1 MKVHNSS
8 SRLSRRGSSAAS
20 TAGAQATINC
30 GGSSEPALGATC
42 NVTNT
47 VSAIV
52 PSVARLSITTATTSL
67 TAPLAAQFG
76 VGGNGAQVETTG
88 PTLNVSANVGH
99 TLTASSPAN
108 FTATSGGGT
117 KPATDLQIKVGTGS
131 FAPIGVLGTA
141 VAAATN
147 LQTYPL
153 TFGTKYNWTVDTPA
167 TYSLALTFTL
177 TSP

>member
-1 MKVHNSS
+1 MKTSKLLVAAFATA
-8 SRLSRRGSSAAS
+8 LSAVS
-20 TAGAQATINC
+20 AGAQATVNC

-52 PSVARLSITTATTSL
+52 PSVARLSITTSNTPL
-67 TAPLAAQFG
+67 TAPQAADFG
-76 VGGNGAQVETTG
+76 VGGNGNQVQTPG
-88 PTLNVSANVGH
+88 PTLSVSANVGH
-99 TLTASSPAN
+99 TLTASSPGN
-108 FTATSGGGT
+108 FTATAGGGS
-117 KPATDLQIKVGTGS
+117 KPATDLQIKVGAGS
-131 FAPIGVLGTA
+131 FAAIGTLGTPA
-141 VAAATN
+141 TAATN

-153 TFGTKYNWTVDTPA
+153 TFGTHYNWTIDTPA

>member
-1 MKVHNSS
+1 MKVSK
-8 SRLSRRGSSAAS
+8 LLVAAFATVLSAA

-52 PSVARLSITTATTSL
+52 PSVARLSITTSTTSL
-67 TAPLAAQFG
+67 TAPQAADFG
-76 VGGNGAQVETTG
+76 VGGNGNQVQTAG
-88 PTLNVSANVGH
+88 PTLAVSANVAH

-108 FTATSGGGT
+108 FSATAGGGT
-117 KPATDLQIKVGTGS
+117 KPATDLQIKVDAGS
-131 FAPIGVLGTA
+131 FAAIGQIGTL
-141 VAAATN
+141 ATPTN
-147 LQTYPL
+147 STSYPL
-153 TFGTKYNWTVDTPA
+153 TFGTRYNWTIDTPA